1 MVCFAGMLDA
11 LILYFEHLSPGW
23 LYFALFLSSYIENIV
38 PPVPG
43 DTVLVFAAYLVGRS
57 QRHLLGVFVSTTVG
71 SAAGFMTYYAL
82 GRWVGQDYFLK
93 KNFRFLPAQSII
105 KAGNW
110 FRRYGYWILLANRF
124 LSGIRSVI
132 SIVAGIYML
141 PWLWV
146 LALALVSCGVW
157 NGVLIWIGYA
167 LGQNWKLI
175 EDILRQYNR
184 FLLTTLILAGGFW
197 LVRRKLSGPSSR

>member
-1 MVCFAGMLDA
+1 MLDA
-11 LILYFEHLSPGW
+11 VTRYFESLSPGW
-23 LYFALFLSSYIENIV
+23 LYFALFVSAYVENIA

-57 QRHLLGVFVSTTVG
+57 QRHLLGVFISTTVG

-82 GRWVGQDYFLK
+82 GRWIGQDYFLK

-124 LSGIRSVI
+124 LSGVRSVI
-132 SIVAGIYML
+132 SIVSGIYML

-146 LALALVSCGVW
+146 LTLALLRCALW
-157 NGVLIWIGYA
+157 NGHVIWIFHLLAKYRYRTWYA
-167 LGQNWKLI
+167 G
-175 EDILRQYNR
+175 RQ
-184 FLLTTLILAGGFW
+184 
-197 LVRRKLSGPSSR
+197 